1 MCKSFIATKVL
12 NNLEISQQIR
22 TFAHNLLNM
31 KEIMKKYLLVFL
43 CALSSQ
49 MLTAQTVG
57 PLHPQWQ
64 EGHNQVSQIHNWD
77 KLMST
82 P

>member
-12 NNLEISQQIR
+12 NNLEVSQQIR
-22 TFAHNLLNM
+22 TFAHNFLNM
-31 KEIMKKYLLVFL
+31 KEKMKKYLLVFL

-57 PLHPQWQ
+57 PL
-64 EGHNQVSQIHNWD
+64 I
-77 KLMST
+77 
-82 P
+82 

>member
-1 MCKSFIATKVL
+1 MCKSFITTKVL
-12 NNLEISQQIR
+12 NNLEVSQQIR
-22 TFAHNLLNM
+22 TFAHNFLNM

-57 PLHPQWQ
+57 PLIQTQWDQ
-64 EGHNQVSQIHNWD
+64 GDPYN
-77 KLMST
+77 LMC